1 MSIGSKSTRLA
12 PTISHTLLLPLQ
24 RPLGFRSPVLFVSPS
39 ICRRPPCLDATVL
52 ARGEDSTV
60 LFAPVNPCLDTDT
73 LVQTLTALLT
83 CIERTISSPCAPG
96 SRTAS
101 SGSQTQLLF
110 LLLNRRGMR
119 SRRCL
124 LADGESWS
132 SSDFE
137 DG

>member
-60 LFAPVNPCLDTDT
+60 LFAPVNPCLDMDT
-73 LVQTLTALLT
+73 LVQNTYRTVDMCRADDLL
-83 CIERTISSPCAPG
+83 SVCARKPD
-96 SRTAS
+96 RLVRITNPVVVLV
-101 SGSQTQLLF
+101 TQPQ
-110 LLLNRRGMR
+110 RY
-119 SRRCL
+119 
-124 LADGESWS
+124 EI
-132 SSDFE
+132 
-137 DG
+137 